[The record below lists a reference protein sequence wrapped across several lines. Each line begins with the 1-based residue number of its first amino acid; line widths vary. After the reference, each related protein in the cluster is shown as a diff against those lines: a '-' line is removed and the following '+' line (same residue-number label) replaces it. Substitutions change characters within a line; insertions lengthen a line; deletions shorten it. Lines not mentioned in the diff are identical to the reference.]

1 MSTIPTQNPIPSES
15 PSDLKY
21 NSGKIDEFVN
31 SEFLTYVDRQGS
43 DRLTIKGLEEAAVS
57 AGPTVDA
64 AIKAM
69 QNSNQAKKNSENI
82 VILTESFIHRSE
94 LAAEKSEITAS
105 SVENMSQTII
115 SLNSG
120 QEFFLT
126 EAELL
131 ATIPSKTGHVAKALD
146 TKKVWIFKKINIQQ
160 SITVSPVSGAA
171 ANTYPENPSA
181 IAPGE
186 DRAYFRINV
195 QNIESMTVSGAR
207 TDTTWTWVFR
217 DADLAPVLFST
228 FRGNGT
234 VFVPPGSVW
243 AYRTY
248 KSSVGEE
255 NSEMSIVAAVRTGEG
270 AWEDSGLSELDL
282 AKSYTDKRIENALSG
297 ENEFQYTITPIN
309 GAAASTNPAVE
320 SPIAAGEGRA
330 YIRLDVQSL
339 SALTV
344 SGARTDTTW
353 TWVFRDADLAPVLF
367 STFRGN
373 GTVFV
378 PPGSVWAYRT
388 YKSSVGE
395 ENSEMSIIGERIKS
409 GINKRLDIIA
419 DDISDLS
426 SMISKLNFDMSPDG
440 SRISPNDFE
449 GDTQHDRIRN
459 ALAYIKR
466 RGWGVLELGID
477 TVSPVQTSTWTI
489 SSALLIPS
497 NCWLYLNHCKL
508 KLANGV
514 FDNIIRNDGIVPSS
528 DPFLTA
534 TALNENVNIRIFGT
548 GIDSAFIEGPDVPY
562 TAPHPINGGTA
573 IPWVGDFYGWRT
585 IPILLVNVK
594 NYKIHDFHISKTT
607 CWAISQEHGCDNFEI
622 FNIDFNTAVKNG
634 DGIDVRMGCKN
645 GRIYGISGVTLDD
658 TIALSA
664 LNKEGGRVY
673 PDGNAIYP
681 MQVGGYVDRGFGID
695 IENVRIWNMK
705 GRGDHNGVR
714 LLNSGGSKLKN
725 IAVDDVADFGG
736 SYGGSV
742 VRVSSGYGVAS
753 VMGDV
758 VGISINK
765 VTSTYSNTPITL
777 DGPIQDSQVNAI
789 YQANASGVLIKNT
802 ATLQD
807 TTVTNIKRV

>member
-1 MSTIPTQNPIPSES
+1 
-15 PSDLKY
+15 
-21 NSGKIDEFVN
+21 
-31 SEFLTYVDRQGS
+31 
-43 DRLTIKGLEEAAVS
+43 
-57 AGPTVDA
+57 
-64 AIKAM
+64 
-69 QNSNQAKKNSENI
+69 
-82 VILTESFIHRSE
+82 
-94 LAAEKSEITAS
+94 
-105 SVENMSQTII
+105 MSQTII

-131 ATIPSKTGHVAKALD
+131 ATIPSQTGHVAKALD
-146 TKKVWIFKKINIQQ
+146 TKKVWIFKSIVTQQ
-160 SITVSPVSGAA
+160 NITVSPVSGAS

-181 IAPGE
+181 ISPGE

-207 TDTTWTWVFR
+207 TDVNWTWVFR

-228 FRGNGT
+228 FKGNGT
-234 VFVPPGSVW
+234 VLVPPGSVW

-248 KSSVGEE
+248 KTSAGEE
-255 NSEMSIVAAVRTGEG
+255 YSKMSIVAAVRTGES

-282 AKSYTDKRIENALSG
+282 SKSYTDKRIHEELYVNRSVNITVSPVSGASANTYPENPSA
-297 ENEFQYTITPIN
+297 
-309 GAAASTNPAVE
+309 
-320 SPIAAGEGRA
+320 IAPGKDRA
-330 YIRLDVQSL
+330 YFRINVQNIESM
-339 SALTV
+339 TV
-344 SGARTDTTW
+344 SGARTDVNW

-367 STFRGN
+367 STFKGN
-373 GTVFV
+373 GTVLV

-388 YKSSVGE
+388 YKTSAGE
-395 ENSEMSIIGERIKS
+395 EYSKMSIVAERLD
-409 GINKRLDIIA
+409 KRLDDIIN
-419 DDISDLS
+419 DISDLS
-426 SMISKLNFDMSPDG
+426 SMISKLEFDMSPDG

-449 GDTQHDRIRN
+449 GDTQDERIRN

-466 RGWGVLELGID
+466 RGWGVLDLGID

-497 NCWLYLNHCKL
+497 NCWLYLNHSKL

-528 DPFLTA
+528 DPFLVA

-548 GIDSAFIEGPDVPY
+548 GTDSAFIEGPDVPY

-585 IPILLVNVK
+585 IPILLANVK
-594 NYKIHDFHISKTT
+594 NYKVHDFHISKTT
-607 CWAISQEHGCDNFEI
+607 CWAISQEHGCDNFEV
-622 FNIDFNTAVKNG
+622 FNIDFNTTVKNG

-645 GRIYGISGVTLDD
+645 GRIYGISGITLDD

-664 LNKEGGRVY
+664 LRKDGRVY
-673 PDGNAIYP
+673 PDGNYIYP
-681 MQVGGYVDRGFGID
+681 MQVGGYADRGFGTD
-695 IENVRIWNMK
+695 IEDVRIWNVK
-705 GRGDHNGVR
+705 GCGDHNGVR

-725 IAVDDVADFGG
+725 IAVDDVADSGG

-753 VMGDV
+753 VMGDT